1 MKHLKLY
8 EDIQVKNYNY
18 IVIQNV
24 SNNLYFL
31 IRNLNISNDN
41 LTFDKYYM
49 FKDNDN
55 KYTES
60 SGRQDFKL
68 DYNNINILYVTDNL
82 DKAINILKKY
92 SNLKN
97 YNL

>member
-60 SGRQDFKL
+60 SGRLDFKL